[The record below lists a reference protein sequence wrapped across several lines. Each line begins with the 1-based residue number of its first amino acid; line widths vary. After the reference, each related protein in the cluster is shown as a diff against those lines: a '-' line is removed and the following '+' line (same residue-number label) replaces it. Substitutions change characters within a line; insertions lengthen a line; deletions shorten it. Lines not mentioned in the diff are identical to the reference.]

1 MTKNDLAFV
10 FPGQG
15 SQKPGM
21 LADMAQSSGLV
32 EATFAQASDVLG
44 YDLWALSQGGSPED
58 LSQTEVTQPLLVTA
72 STALWRC
79 WQASSDATPSVMAGH
94 SLGEW
99 SALVA
104 SGVIG
109 LEDAVRLVRLR
120 GQYMQ
125 SAVPPGQGA
134 MAAIVGLADGLIA
147 EICEQASGAEIG
159 DEREAGIVLP
169 VNFNCPG
176 QVVIAGHAAAVEQA
190 MAACSAAGAKR
201 ALPLPVSAPFHTPL
215 MQPAADR
222 LAVDIEDTNFNAPS
236 IPVIHNVGCAVES
249 DPEMIKQ
256 KLVEQIT
263 APVPWNQTIEKV
275 GSQGITTLVECGP
288 GRVLSGL
295 NKRISRELTNLNI
308 EAPDA
313 LAAAT
318 GEI

>member
-1 MTKNDLAFV
+1 MTTNDLAFV

-72 STALWRC
+72 SSALWRC
-79 WQASSDATPSVMAGH
+79 WQAAMDATPSVMAGH

-147 EICEQASGAEIG
+147 EICEQVSGTDIEAE
-159 DEREAGIVLP
+159 IVLP

-176 QVVIAGHAAAVEQA
+176 QIVIAGHAAAVKQA
-190 MAACSAAGAKR
+190 MTACSAAGAKR
-201 ALPLPVSAPFHTPL
+201 ALSLPVSAPFHTPL
-215 MQPAADR
+215 TQPAADR
-222 LAVDIEDTNFNAPS
+222 LAVDIEDTNFNVPS
-236 IPVIHNVGCAVES
+236 IPVIQNVGCAVES

-263 APVPWNQTIEKV
+263 APVPWTQTIEKMR
-275 GSQGITTLVECGP
+275 SQGITTLVECGP

-313 LAAAT
+313 LAAAV